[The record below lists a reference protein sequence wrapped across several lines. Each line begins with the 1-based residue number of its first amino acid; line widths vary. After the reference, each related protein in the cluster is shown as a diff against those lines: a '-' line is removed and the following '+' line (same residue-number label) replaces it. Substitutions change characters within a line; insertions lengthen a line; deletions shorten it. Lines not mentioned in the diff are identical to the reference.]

1 MTLHCSW
8 DRVGKKELKRN
19 CEIHGSAQLKDPGG
33 RDEAFS
39 AEGGRCGSF
48 HQRYYCISSLV
59 LSFLSQYLEL
69 GRAELAKETQ
79 GIVLKLQHQ
88 SASFSV
94 GGPKSWAAQSLL
106 PNWCRRLLVVCPM
119 QMTPVGTA
127 A

>member
-1 MTLHCSW
+1 MRLFA
-8 DRVGKKELKRN
+8 
-19 CEIHGSAQLKDPGG
+19 SALLLYLQ
-33 RDEAFS
+33 FS
-39 AEGGRCGSF
+39 P
-48 HQRYYCISSLV
+48 
-59 LSFLSQYLEL
+59 EL
-69 GRAELAKETQ
+69 GRAELAEETQ